1 MRRPLLALT
10 ALAIASGAPP
20 GASAA
25 YVYGV
30 APLSVSQT
38 VQRFP
43 ENRMLSIGA
52 LVDPAV
58 KTVVALRV
66 AASA

>member
-1 MRRPLLALT
+1 
-10 ALAIASGAPP
+10 
-20 GASAA
+20 
-25 YVYGV
+25 V
-30 APLSVSQT
+30 APLSVGQT